1 MKKVAIVQSSYIPW
15 IGYFDLIGSVDEFI
29 IYDSMQFTKRDWRNR
44 NLIKTPQGKKWITIP
59 VLSKGKYHQTI
70 FDTKIDGIRWQKD
83 HLKAITLNYAR
94 APFFDEI
101 SLLIDPFMS
110 GSCCVIPC
118 EDRWRM
124 WYLSCTEWF
133 RRQDDVIHKYH
144 IKYAESSDGINWN
157 REGIIAIDFKDD
169 DEVAI
174 SRPSVILDCG
184 KWKMWFSYRGT
195 SYKIGYAESSD
206 GIHWERQDNLS
217 GIDVSPDGWDSES
230 VEYPYVF
237 MHKDS
242 KYMLYNG
249 NNFGK
254 TGLGLAIWN

>member
-70 FDTKIDGIRWQKD
+70 FDTKIDGIRW
-83 HLKAITLNYAR
+83 
-94 APFFDEI
+94 
-101 SLLIDPFMS
+101 
-110 GSCCVIPC
+110 
-118 EDRWRM
+118 RM

-144 IKYAESSDGINWN
+144 IK
-157 REGIIAIDFKDD
+157 
-169 DEVAI
+169 
-174 SRPSVILDCG
+174 
-184 KWKMWFSYRGT
+184 
-195 SYKIGYAESSD
+195 YAESSD